1 MGHLKKKIKVK
12 KCLTLSTN
20 CMTSINST
28 ISLKSAL
35 KMKIQQTAVFGTELF
50 RLTRPKSETELIS
63 NDLDCSA

>member
-35 KMKIQQTAVFGTELF
+35 KMKIQQTAVFGVELF